1 MSFEN
6 TLKAA
11 LAGDLK
17 AIEEACREYM
27 TQKNYKEA
35 LKWAQ
40 EGSKSNNIYCM
51 WAMTQLVP
59 IKVTALLKNNL
70 SIEKINSLLKE
81 LDKAEK
87 MGKKAMQSGKLKQPA
102 DMSRIYG
109 CMIQCNHLLGKQ
121 TKQASYYETAISK
134 YEMAKGKV
142 NSKTKYMYIDCLM
155 KTGQKQDAILDMID
169 LVSHHDKSISNAI
182 LGQVCFHLAKEYF
195 SGEILAADYEQ
206 AKQYIGFAKNYS
218 PNSKKIMN
226 MYQKF
231 ASGQMKQKFDGQMNP
246 DGTKKKQF
254 TLEQINAMSQKE
266 LEKNALEG
274 NVMAIERVSCCLI
287 KDKKP
292 LEALDWL
299 RLGCEKESIYCMSV
313 IVPVLVIEAKVKL
326 EIDSRL
332 AEECIKDL
340 EEAER
345 YGLSLNYDIKM
356 GNIQGELVD
365 LDDVYKYKAHC
376 YALLSIEEDE
386 EEKLIKYQHLVVE
399 NYEKVVKED
408 FSNVCWAYSIVLG
421 EERKK
426 EKVALWEQLL
436 EKHDDTVNNS
446 MLASTC
452 YDLGIAYFLGEG
464 VAPDYNKSQYY
475 MSMVEQYDTQVL
487 GNKEKADAINYILS
501 PQSRA
506 EFNQVASSYKGRGGL
521 LGSIK
526 KFFGVNT

>member
-17 AIEEACREYM
+17 AIEEVCREYM
-27 TQKNYKEA
+27 TKKNYKEA

-40 EGSKSNNIYCM
+40 QGSKSNNIYCM

-59 IKVTALLKNNL
+59 IKVTALLKDDI
-70 SIEKINSLLKE
+70 SVEKINTLLKE
-81 LDKAEK
+81 LDKVEK

-109 CMIQCNHLLGKQ
+109 CMIQCNHLLGNQ
-121 TKQASYYETAISK
+121 TKQDSYYETAISK
-134 YEMAKGKV
+134 YEAARGKV

-169 LVSHHDKSISNAI
+169 LVSHHDKSISNTT
-182 LGQVCFHLAKEYF
+182 LGQVCFYLAKEYF
-195 SGEILAADYEQ
+195 SGEILAADYDQ
-206 AKQYIGFAKNYS
+206 AKQYIGLAKNYS
-218 PNSKKIMN
+218 PNSKKIMS

-231 ASGQMKQKFDGQMNP
+231 ANGQMKQKFDGQMNP
-246 DGTKKKQF
+246 DRTKKKQF

-274 NVMAIERVSCCLI
+274 NVMAIERVSQYLI
-287 KDKKP
+287 QNKKP
-292 LEALDWL
+292 IEALDWL
-299 RLGCEKESIYCMSV
+299 RLGCEKESVFCMRR
-313 IVPVLVIEAKVKL
+313 IIPVLVIEAKIKFD
-326 EIDSRL
+326 IDTRL
-332 AEECIKDL
+332 VEECIKEL

-365 LDDVYKYKAHC
+365 LDDVYSRKAFYYYVLMAYK
-376 YALLSIEEDE
+376 DG
-386 EEKLIKYQHLVVE
+386 EEKEQCYRLIVE
-399 NYEKVVKED
+399 NYEKIVKED
-408 FSNVCWAYSIVLG
+408 FSDACFSYSKAL
-421 EERKK
+421 EKLNRKK
-426 EKVALWEQLL
+426 EAVTLWLNLL
-436 EKHDDTVNNS
+436 EKHDDTVRNY
-446 MLASTC
+446 MLAWTC
-452 YDLGIAYFLGEG
+452 ASLGSAYFFGEG
-464 VAPDYNKSQYY
+464 IAPDYDKAQYY
-475 MSMVEQYDTQVL
+475 MRMVEQYDAEEAEKL
-487 GNKEKADAINYILS
+487 GDVISCILS

-506 EFNQVASSYKGRGGL
+506 EFNQIASSYKRGGGL
-521 LGSIK
+521 FSSIK

>member
-40 EGSKSNNIYCM
+40 QGSKSNNIYCM

-59 IKVTALLKNNL
+59 IKVTALLKNNI
-70 SIEKINSLLKE
+70 SVEKINTLLKE
-81 LDKAEK
+81 LDRAEK
-87 MGKKAMQSGKLKQPA
+87 MGKKAIQSGKLKQPA

-109 CMIQCNHLLGKQ
+109 CMIQCNHLLGNQ
-121 TKQASYYETAISK
+121 TKQDSYYETAISK
-134 YEMAKGKV
+134 YEAAKGKV

-169 LVSHHDKSISNAI
+169 LVSHHDKSISNTT
-182 LGQVCFHLAKEYF
+182 LGQVCFYLAKEYF
-195 SGEILAADYEQ
+195 SGEILAADYDQ
-206 AKQYIGFAKNYS
+206 AKQYIGLAKNYS
-218 PNSKKIMN
+218 PNSKKIMS

-231 ASGQMKQKFDGQMNP
+231 ANGQMKQKFDGQMNL

-274 NVMAIERVSCCLI
+274 NVMAIERLSQYLI
-287 KDKKP
+287 QDKKP

-299 RLGCEKESIYCMSV
+299 RLGCEKESIYCMRL
-313 IVPVLVIEAKVKL
+313 IVPVLVIEATVKL
-326 EIDSRL
+326 DIDTRL
-332 AEECIKDL
+332 VEECIKDL

-356 GNIQGELVD
+356 GNVQGELVD
-365 LDDVYKYKAHC
+365 LDNVYSRKAYCYFVLSTYK
-376 YALLSIEEDE
+376 EGE
-386 EEKLIKYQHLVVE
+386 EEKEQCYRLIVE
-399 NYEKVVKED
+399 NYEKIVKED
-408 FSNVCWAYSIVLG
+408 FSDACYAYSNAL
-421 EERKK
+421 EKLNRKK
-426 EKVALWEQLL
+426 EAVLLKLQLL
-436 EKHDDTVNNS
+436 EKHDDTMSNNK
-446 MLASTC
+446 LAFTC
-452 YDLGIAYFLGEG
+452 ADLGYAYFLGEG
-464 VAPDYNKSQYY
+464 VAPDYNKAQYY
-475 MSMVEQYDTQVL
+475 VRMVEQYDAKTAENL
-487 GNKEKADAINYILS
+487 GDIIDYILS

-506 EFNQVASSYKGRGGL
+506 EFNQIASSYKGGGGL
-521 LGSIK
+521 FGSIK
-526 KFFGVNT
+526 KFFGVNI